1 MAVALEVK
9 NPVLLGFPDETIED
23 DIVIDFSVSKIG
35 GLPVSIKVQIYD
47 RIVLIYIYSFYT
59 HTRKF
64 LSRYMLMK
72 Y

>member
-35 GLPVSIKVQIYD
+35 GLPVSIKVQI
-47 RIVLIYIYSFYT
+47 
-59 HTRKF
+59 
-64 LSRYMLMK
+64 
-72 Y
+72 

>member
-35 GLPVSIKVQIYD
+35 GLPVSIKAQIQN
-47 RIVLIYIYSFYT
+47 RIIFICALF
-59 HTRKF
+59 
-64 LSRYMLMK
+64 K
-72 Y
+72 YLKISI